1 MKRIL
6 LLFSVLAFQNLGF
19 AQDMWG
25 VSNSNFAGSTGMN
38 LNPASMMLTP
48 YCWEVTLVT
57 LNVDVENNYMGI
69 IKDKKAMLMS
79 DANPDIVEDH
89 IVNTYHSN
97 ATSKVGLHVMA
108 QLPSFIYKT
117 NEWAFGFRPQLRTDL
132 SVRGVPVAVSQLS
145 YMGMKRANLEG
156 TNVSLA
162 GLNIGAMT
170 WMQYGFSAGH
180 QLSKND
186 DRIILG
192 AASINF
198 LNAYEGGYMK
208 VTNGSIVIPD
218 DSTLSLNNLS
228 GTAAQAISTEFPIVR
243 CNGISTDIG
252 VEYISKPGHVKY
264 KDGKEKEGKKYDYRV
279 GVSLVDVGFVKFSN
293 ASNFQFNDASV
304 TYVNPSGLKANGI
317 EGADSLI
324 QASVGASPSK
334 GLLMSAP
341 TAVSVQFDKSL
352 TSRFYFNVSG
362 VQRLPMPVAMVK
374 RANNISMSLRYETPF
389 FEVSLPYSF
398 YDYYRHRIGFAMR
411 YHFLFAGTDK
421 LGTFV
426 GQGDITG
433 LDVYFGIKLTNFD
446 FKKKSTSLC
455 CKSYY

>member
-6 LLFSVLAFQNLGF
+6 LLITVFAFQHF
-19 AQDMWG
+19 CSAQDMWG

-48 YCWEVTLVT
+48 HCWEVTFVT
-57 LNVDVENNYMGI
+57 LNVNAENNYMGI

-89 IVNTYHSN
+89 IVNTYYSN
-97 ATSKVGLHVMA
+97 STSKVGLHVMA

-117 NEWAFGFRPQLRTDL
+117 NDWAFSFRPQFRTDL
-132 SVRGVPVAVSQLS
+132 SVRGVPAAVSQLS
-145 YMGMKRANLEG
+145 YAGLKRANLEG

-170 WMQYGFSAGH
+170 WMQYSFSAGH
-180 QLSKND
+180 QISRSD
-186 DRIILG
+186 DRVILG
-192 AASINF
+192 AASLNF
-198 LNAYEGGYMK
+198 LNAYEGAYMK
-208 VTNGSIVIPD
+208 ITNGSMAIPD
-218 DSTLSLNNLS
+218 DSTLSLNGLS
-228 GTAAQAISTEFPIVR
+228 GTAAQAVSTEFPILR
-243 CNGISTDIG
+243 CNGFSTDLG

-264 KDGKEKEGKKYDYRV
+264 KDGKEKEVKKYSYRV

-293 ASNFQFNDASV
+293 GSNFQFSDASV
-304 TYVNPSGLKANGI
+304 TYVNPTSLKANGMT
-317 EGADSLI
+317 GADSLI
-324 QASVGASPSK
+324 QVSVGASPTK
-334 GLLMSAP
+334 GLFMSTP

-352 TSRFYFNVSG
+352 TPRFYFNVSA
-362 VQRLPMPVAMVK
+362 VQRVPMPMAMVK
-374 RANNISMSLRYETPF
+374 RANSVSMSVRYETPF
-389 FEVSLPYSF
+389 FEVSMPYSL
-398 YDYYRHRIGFAMR
+398 YDYYHNRIGFAMR
-411 YHFLFAGTDK
+411 YRFFFAGTDK